1 MKNKDD
7 LIKIISE
14 KNHIR
19 PNQISAT
26 LDLLADGGTV
36 PFIARYRKEAT
47 GSLDE
52 DQIRSIQKEYEYGK
66 NLNDRKE
73 AVLRLIDE
81 KGMLTDEILNEI
93 TNATK
98 MIEVEDIYRPF
109 KEKKKTKATQAIK
122 LGLKPLAEEM
132 LKFKRGHESD
142 RLNIAA
148 AYVTDSVA
156 SPEEAIKQACYIIAE
171 KVSDEPIYRKAIRNN
186 LFNTGKI
193 TTKLKRNAIDERKV
207 YEQFYEYEE
216 PIKYI
221 KSHRIL
227 AINRA
232 EKEKVINVNLKC
244 DDKTNIDY
252 LEFNVIT
259 RNDSIFDK
267 DVRCAIAD
275 GYKRLIYPSVER
287 EIRAELSEKAEDG
300 ANKIFSMN
308 LKKLLLQAPIKD
320 KTVLGVDPAFRTG
333 CKLAVVDGTGKVL
346 EIGVIYPNEKS
357 KGSRVREADFVNSEK
372 TVVKLVSKYN
382 CNIIAIGN
390 GTASRETEK
399 FISDLIKKHNL
410 KSQYVIVSEAGASVY
425 SAGKVAQEEFPDYEV
440 QERSAVS
447 IARRVQDP
455 LAELVKIDP
464 KSIGV
469 GQYQHDITESKLNA
483 SLDGVVLDAVN
494 SVGVDVNTASV
505 SLLTHV
511 AGLNKTIAKNIVEYR
526 NLNGEFKKR
535 RELLKVPRLGAKAYE
550 QAIGFLR
557 INNGSEALDMT
568 AIHPE
573 SYKVAKDIMAKLGI
587 KKTELG
593 TAETAVIA
601 SNADQSS
608 IAKELGVDRYTVTD
622 ILDSFAS
629 PSRDPRDNYSQP
641 QLRSDVLNIEDLVV
655 GEDLEGTVRN
665 VVDFGAF
672 VDIGLK
678 NDGLVHISKMSLRRI
693 NHPSD
698 LLSVG
703 QIVKVYIFGVDV
715 KKKRVQLSLIDP
727 KIIINR

>member
-1 MKNKDD
+1 MENRTE
-7 LIKIISE
+7 LIKRISKANKIHE
-14 KNHIR
+14 S
-19 PNQISAT
+19 QISAT

-52 DQIRSIQKEYEYGK
+52 DQIRAIQKEFEYGK

-73 AVLRLIDE
+73 AVLRLIEE
-81 KGMLTDEILNEI
+81 KGMLTNEI
-93 TNATK
+93 SNEIENATK

-109 KEKKKTKATQAIK
+109 KEKKKTKATEAVK
-122 LGLKPLAEEM
+122 LGLQPLADLM
-132 LKFKRGHESD
+132 LQFKRKGSKSRIE
-142 RLNIAA
+142 IASE
-148 AYVTDSVA
+148 YITDDVKTA
-156 SPEEAIKQACYIIAE
+156 EEAITQACYIVAE

-193 TTKLKRNAIDERKV
+193 STKIKRNAVDERKV
-207 YEQFYEYEE
+207 YELFYEYEE

-232 EKEKVINVNLKC
+232 EKEKVLNVSLKC
-244 DDKTNIDY
+244 DDKVNLDY
-252 LEFNVIT
+252 LEFNVIVS
-259 RNDSIFDK
+259 NNSVFDA
-267 DVRCAIAD
+267 DVRLAIAD
-275 GYKRLIYPSVER
+275 GYKRLIFPAVER
-287 EIRAELSEKAEDG
+287 EIRAELSDTAEDG

-357 KGSRVREADFVNSEK
+357 KGSRVKESDFIQSEK
-372 TVVKLVSKYN
+372 TVVKLVTKYN

-399 FISDLIKKHNL
+399 FISDLIKKYSLNA
-410 KSQYVIVSEAGASVY
+410 QYVIVSEAGASVY

-494 SVGVDVNTASV
+494 SVGVDVNTASI

-511 AGLNKTIAKNIVEYR
+511 AGLNKTIAKNIVTYR
-526 NLNGEFKKR
+526 NENGEFTRR

-557 INNGSEALDMT
+557 INNGTEPLDMT

-573 SYKVAKDIMAKLGI
+573 SYKAAKEIIKKLGI
-587 KKTELG
+587 NKNELG
-593 TAETAVIA
+593 TADAATLAN
-601 SNADQSS
+601 NANQTEL
-608 IAKELGVDRYTVTD
+608 AKELDIDKYTVLD
-622 ILDSFAS
+622 ILDSIAA
-629 PSRDPRDNYSQP
+629 PTRDPRDSYSQP
-641 QLRSDVLNIEDLVV
+641 ILRSDVLHIEDLVI

-665 VVDFGAF
+665 VVDFGVF

-693 NHPSD
+693 KHPSD

-703 QIVKVYIFGVDV
+703 QIVKVYIYGVDID
-715 KKKRVQLSLIDP
+715 KKRVQLSLIDP
-727 KIIINR
+727 NLLLNK